1 MAFCHIPNEKCSKL
15 NQTAEKGY
23 LVGYRKILKAYKTYI
38 PSSRKIVVR
47 QNANF
52 MEDRAFRKSQDMPAE
67 DQAVYVLLVQQQQGQ
82 QGGQA
87 GGQTSESSTMT
98 SASISS

>member
-1 MAFCHIPNEKCSKL
+1 
-15 NQTAEKGY
+15 
-23 LVGYRKILKAYKTYI
+23 
-38 PSSRKIVVR
+38 
-47 QNANF
+47 